1 MDNFEKTFNFMKAKG
16 FFKEYKSY
24 DDWQKT
30 KNVEILKR
38 EVALIEKKVDQF
50 RETLP
55 PEEQKQYDMA
65 FCLGDYAEK
74 VQKRV
79 KVKPPK
85 NEKLEK

>member
-16 FFKEYKSY
+16 FFKEYKDYQS
-24 DDWQKT
+24 WMKT

-38 EVALIEKKVDQF
+38 EVALIEEKVDKF

-55 PEEQKQYDMA
+55 PEEQKQYDMV
-65 FCLGDYAEK
+65 FGLGDFEEK
-74 VQKRV
+74 VQKRI

-85 NEKLEK
+85 KDEKK